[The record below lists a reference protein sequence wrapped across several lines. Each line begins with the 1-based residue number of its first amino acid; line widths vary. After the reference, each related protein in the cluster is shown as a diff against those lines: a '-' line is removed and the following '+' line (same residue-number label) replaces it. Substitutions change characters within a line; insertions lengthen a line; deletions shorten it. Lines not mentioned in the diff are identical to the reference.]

1 MLASEVTVCGRCG
14 NRFVAADV
22 PIAPPPPLPDMTVSY
37 PPPTAIPV
45 ERKQKIVA
53 ISLALAL
60 GGIGAHGFYLGNNNM
75 GLTLAVMFVGG
86 GALGILFF
94 LFALAGALPMWLT
107 AVGIAPL
114 LIAATIPMIQAARYG
129 VANAEQFHQRYVVEK
144 RWF

>member
-1 MLASEVTVCGRCG
+1 M
-14 NRFVAADV
+14 
-22 PIAPPPPLPDMTVSY
+22 PPPPPPLPDITMSY
-37 PPPTAIPV
+37 QPPTAIPV

-53 ISLALAL
+53 ISLALGL
-60 GGIGAHGFYLGNNNM
+60 GGIGAHGFYLGNKDM

-86 GALGILFF
+86 GALGVLFF
-94 LFALAGALPMWLT
+94 ILALAGALPMWLT